1 MGPSGSSP
9 TRGTKG
15 PALAG
20 KNHMQS
26 SPDIDQV
33 ATALAIAQGTI
44 DNAIKNAQNPHLK
57 NRYADLASVL
67 EQARPALAASGLSIV
82 TVPCGIDDSGQ
93 LFDSRVLHKSGQYLS
108 TQFAIPLAKRDAQG
122 LGSAITYARRYA
134 YAAWLG
140 IAQEDDDG
148 NAASRREERHDRQP
162 VQDYQPVVQPRTDA
176 VDAINAAKTLAELET
191 IASKVKATL
200 PPNSNERK
208 RAGQRYQERRAE
220 LAGEV
225 AA

>member
-1 MGPSGSSP
+1 M
-9 TRGTKG
+9 
-15 PALAG
+15 
-20 KNHMQS
+20 NQS
-26 SPDIDQV
+26 ESINEL
-33 ATALAIAQGTI
+33 ATALAKAQGVVC
-44 DNAIKNAQNPHLK
+44 NATKNAQNPHLK

-67 EQARPALAASGLSIV
+67 DEAREPLVSNSLAIITLPTSTSNEGVEFTSKVIHASG
-82 TVPCGIDDSGQ
+82 Q
-93 LFDSRVLHKSGQYLS
+93 WMS
-108 TQFAIPLAKRDAQG
+108 TSFVMPLQKRDAQG
-122 LGSAITYARRYA
+122 LGSALTYARRYS

-148 NAASRREERHDRQP
+148 NAASRREERNERQQAHDIELQ
-162 VQDYQPVVQPRTDA
+162 QRTDA

-220 LAGEV
+220 LAGETPIACREV
-225 AA
+225 RK